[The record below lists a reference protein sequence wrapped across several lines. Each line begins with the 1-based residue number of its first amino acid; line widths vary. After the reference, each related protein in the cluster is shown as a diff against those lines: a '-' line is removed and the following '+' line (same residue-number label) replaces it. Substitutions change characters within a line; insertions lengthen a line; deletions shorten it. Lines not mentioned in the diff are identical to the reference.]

1 MMRKKVFILMTA
13 TLMLTG
19 YQSFAQK
26 KAADPVLF
34 TYGGKPVNKSEFLR
48 MYTKNINNQ
57 KPDFSEK
64 ALKEYLTLYS
74 RFKMKVSEAESLRM
88 DTLPGIQAEL
98 GGYKN
103 NWRKL
108 ISPTKK

>member
-34 TYGGKPVNKSEFLR
+34 TYGEKPVNKSEFLR
-48 MYTKNINNQ
+48 M
-57 KPDFSEK
+57 
-64 ALKEYLTLYS
+64 
-74 RFKMKVSEAESLRM
+74 
-88 DTLPGIQAEL
+88 
-98 GGYKN
+98 
-103 NWRKL
+103 
-108 ISPTKK
+108 